1 MKNIVSKNHFMWQQ
15 IFSTLLAVAVIGG
28 AAFWNPAEQMRSET
42 VQIDFASLNREAA
55 LAMESLQVSQAR
67 RLAAGQAAEF

>member
-1 MKNIVSKNHFMWQQ
+1 MKNVVSKNRFMWQQ
-15 IFSTLLAVAVIGG
+15 IFSALLAVAVIGG
-28 AAFWNPAEQMRSET
+28 AAFWNPAEPMRSET
-42 VQIDFASLNREAA
+42 IQIDFASLNREAA